1 MAQPVR
7 IVQAEAWMAEL
18 EELLDTYGLAP
29 LPVSGSSMTPFLAPG
44 RDTVHLA
51 KITGPLRRGNLV
63 LYRRDSGAYVLHR
76 IYACGDGVYTMVGDR
91 QTRLEFGIRRDQIL
105 AIAVSAMRKGKL
117 QQPGCFWW
125 DFFEKVWIHCIGLR
139 PWVLRL
145 YGKFA
150 QEKELT

>member
-51 KITGPLRRGNLV
+51 KITGPLRRETWFSTAGTAVRMCSTGFMPAGTACTPWWGTGRPGWNLE
-63 LYRRDSGAYVLHR
+63 SA
-76 IYACGDGVYTMVGDR
+76 
-91 QTRLEFGIRRDQIL
+91 GIRFWPLRFLPYGRGSCSSRD
-105 AIAVSAMRKGKL
+105 ASG
-117 QQPGCFWW
+117 GTF
-125 DFFEKVWIHCIGLR
+125 
-139 PWVLRL
+139 
-145 YGKFA
+145 
-150 QEKELT
+150 